1 MDIEEYNAMKEYL
14 EELAANNDV
23 DIDEWK
29 KENISKAASL
39 VNNPSLSQKE
49 SDELTDGIIDIYRQ
63 DG

>member
-29 KENISKAASL
+29 KENFLKAASL

>member
-39 VNNPSLSQKE
+39 VNNPSLSPKE

-63 DG
+63 DE